1 MVLKVTRVT
10 WARDKDLEVKL
21 TPWEGMRWSHP
32 VRRERVHNRTTQTP
46 TLRGGKLRKLKW
58 KQKAGP

>member
-1 MVLKVTRVT
+1 MVLKVRRVT

-21 TPWEGMRWSHP
+21 TPGEGMRWSHP
-32 VRRERVHNRTTQTP
+32 MRRERVYDRTTQTP
-46 TLRGGKLRKLKW
+46 TGGKLRTLKG